1 MEKDLVAFLVDELQQ
16 GNTELNDDGFA
27 DSDRVLHVY
36 DAKKDAKKGT
46 ITNVGLAADS
56 IRMSKDW
63 VAFRVSEGAQ
73 GGTDLNGDLDSFDRV
88 LHVYN
93 AKTGVVT
100 NVGLVADSIRIEK
113 DRVAFRVD
121 EEAQGDTDLNGNGDA
136 DSDERVI
143 HVYDA
148 KKGTTTNLG
157 LVANSDLQ
165 MEKDSVSFRVEE
177 QRQGSDLNGDG
188 DADSDEDVLHVYDAK
203 KGIITN
209 VGLAVDNVQMEKNR
223 LVFRVDENHQGDMDL
238 NDDGDSEDRV
248 IHVYDTK

>member
-1 MEKDLVAFLVDELQQ
+1 M
-16 GNTELNDDGFA
+16 
-27 DSDRVLHVY
+27 
-36 DAKKDAKKGT
+36 
-46 ITNVGLAADS
+46 
-56 IRMSKDW
+56 
-63 VAFRVSEGAQ
+63 
-73 GGTDLNGDLDSFDRV
+73 

-100 NVGLVADSIRIEK
+100 NVGLVASDIRIEK

-121 EEAQGDTDLNGNGDA
+121 EEQQSDTDLNGDGKA
-136 DSDERVI
+136 DSDQRVI

-157 LVANSDLQ
+157 LAANNDLQ

-177 QRQGSDLNGDG
+177 QQQGSDLNGDG
-188 DADSDEDVLHVYDAK
+188 HADSDDEVLHVYDAK

-209 VGLAVDNVQMEKNR
+209 VGLAAQSNFQMEKNR
-223 LVFRVDENHQGDMDL
+223 VVFRVDENDQGNMDL